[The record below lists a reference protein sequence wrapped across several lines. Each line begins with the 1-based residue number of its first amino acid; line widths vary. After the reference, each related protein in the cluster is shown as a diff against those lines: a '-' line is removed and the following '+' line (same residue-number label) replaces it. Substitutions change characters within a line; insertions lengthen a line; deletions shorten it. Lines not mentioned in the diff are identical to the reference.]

1 MTERPRFLAEQAA
14 GLPPTDRVDLEE
26 DIHATLPVDD
36 PDWGAA
42 WAQDRLAAYDPGEQR
57 PR

>member
-1 MTERPRFLAEQAA
+1 
-14 GLPPTDRVDLEE
+14 VDLEE

-42 WAQDRLAAYDPGEQR
+42 WAQDRLAAYDPGEIEVFDFDEVIMMQLGIKFGR
-57 PR
+57 A